1 MATAHRSAPAD
12 HAFGPDV
19 TIEHGV
25 TVGLH
30 TIIHSGTHICAGTE
44 IGSFCEIGHPT
55 PLAKEPRLVIGPGS
69 LIRSHSV
76 FYTGSTFGPGLRTG
90 HHVTVRE
97 NTIAGEQ
104 FQIGT
109 LSDIQGHCRIGDHV
123 RFQSSVHIGQKA
135 VIGDFVFI
143 FPYAVLTNDPHP
155 PSEDLE
161 GVTVH
166 DYAIIATHSVVLPG
180 AVIGEGALIGA
191 MSLVKGEVPPDA
203 IYAGIPGKVI
213 GSTARIKLR
222 NGEPAYPWRRHF
234 HRGYPDHVVDG
245 WKREFAMPRPSQS
258 P

>member
-1 MATAHRSAPAD
+1 MPTQLKGRFSSHG
-12 HAFGPDV
+12 FGPDV
-19 TIEHGV
+19 TIEPGV
-25 TVGLH
+25 TVGAH
-30 TIIHSGTHICAGTE
+30 TIIHPGTHIGAGTQ
-44 IGSFCEIGHPT
+44 IGAFCEIGHPT
-55 PLAKEPRLVIGPGS
+55 HLADRQELYIGPGS

-97 NTIAGEQ
+97 NTHAGEQ

-135 VIGDFVFI
+135 QIGDFVFI
-143 FPYAVLTNDPHP
+143 FPYVVLTNDLHP
-155 PSEDLE
+155 PSEELE

-166 DYAIIATHSVVLPG
+166 DFAVIATKAMALPG
-180 AVIGEGALIGA
+180 SIIGEGALVGA
-191 MSLVKGEVPPDA
+191 MALVKGEVPADA
-203 IYAGIPGKVI
+203 IYVGNPGKVV
-213 GSTARIKLR
+213 GSTSRIKLK

-234 HRGYPDHVVDG
+234 HRGYPEQVVAG
-245 WKREFAMPRPSQS
+245 WLREFATPPES